1 MSSGSSIAAVRTG
14 WVLFLLLAAAL
25 LAGVILPAPASAA
38 AGLKAAAA
46 GTRAMWLWDIGTA
59 QPADMLAWAKARGV
73 NEIFVHAGAGLPSD
87 TARMTR
93 LRELK
98 RGADKARI
106 RLSALGGDP
115 AWATDHAAARAW
127 QRAVL
132 GTGLF
137 AGSHVDV
144 EPYAL
149 PAWQTDQ
156 GALAS
161 GLVEMLRLLQADD
174 PRPLEADIP
183 FWYHTIP
190 TGPGATLADGVLA
203 QVDGVTVMSYRDTAT
218 GPNSMMDVSADILA
232 RGTEAGKP
240 VRLSAETGSLSDC
253 LHCTFYE
260 EGAAR
265 MTTVLADVDS
275 AARAYPAFAGI
286 AVHHYA
292 SWRTMKP

>member
-1 MSSGSSIAAVRTG
+1 MDNRLGTAARTG
-14 WVLFLLLAAAL
+14 WVVLAVTLLL
-25 LAGVILPAPASAA
+25 GVIFSAPASAA
-38 AGLKAAAA
+38 PRMKAATA

-59 QPADMLAWAKARGV
+59 RPADVLSWARTRGV
-73 NEIFVHAGAGLPSD
+73 REIFVHAGPRLPSD
-87 TARMTR
+87 TARLTR
-93 LRELK
+93 IRELK
-98 RGADKARI
+98 RGADKYGI

-115 AWATDHAAARAW
+115 AWTTDHAAARAW

-149 PAWQTDQ
+149 PGWQTDQ
-156 GALAS
+156 ATLVT
-161 GLVEMLRLLQADD
+161 GLLRMLQLLQADN

-190 TGPGATLADGVLA
+190 AGPGVTLADAVLA
-203 QVDGVTVMSYRDTAT
+203 RVNAVTVMSYRDTVT
-218 GPNSMMDVSADILA
+218 GPNSMMDVSADILT
-232 RGTEAGKP
+232 RGTKAGKP
-240 VRLSAETGSLSDC
+240 VRLSTETTQLADC
-253 LHCTFYE
+253 AHCTFYE
-260 EGAAR
+260 EGSAR
-265 MTTVLADVDS
+265 MSAALTAVDT
-275 AARAYPAFAGI
+275 AARAYPAFAGV